1 MSSRTARVP
10 AGDEPCADRV
20 RAPSA
25 PRTRP
30 AATDGP
36 CLPRRHPGTAGD
48 RGLPGAAVPPVA
60 EPARSGGFVG
70 VDVFF
75 VISGFL
81 ITSQLSARAART
93 GRDLLAAFWA
103 RRVRAAAARRAAGA
117 GRDRGGH
124 PAGGARDAV
133 GRHRARGHRGRDV
146 RRELAAGPDARS
158 TTWPRRTP
166 PRRCSTS
173 GRCRSRSSS
182 TSSGRCSCCCSWP
195 SARRRG
201 WRTGA
206 VRVAQASASLVARL
220 AGLSRS
226 RRPSPSRPAP
236 TSSPPPASGSW
247 ASARCWRSPPPGPAH
262 GCRDAGAAAG
272 PARLGRARRHRS
284 SRGCATP
291 ARPPSPAGRRPCRC
305 WGRPR

>member
-10 AGDEPCADRV
+10 AGDELCADRV
-20 RAPSA
+20 RAPRA

-30 AATDGP
+30 AATADGS

-60 EPARSGGFVG
+60 EPARWRLRRCRRLLRHLRLPHHLAPVLRGRRAPRATWPRSGPAGSAG
-70 VDVFF
+70 CCRPRCWCWPRPRWRPGWWRPRP
-75 VISGFL
+75 SGPPPPTRSSRPRC
-81 ITSQLSARAART
+81 TSRT
-93 GRDLLAAFWA
+93 GSW
-103 RRVRAAAARRAAGA
+103 
-117 GRDRGGH
+117 
-124 PAGGARDAV
+124 P
-133 GRHRARGHRGRDV
+133 
-146 RRELAAGPDARS
+146 GPRS

-195 SARRRG
+195 SPAVGAGAPARWCPR
-201 WRTGA
+201 
-206 VRVAQASASLVARL
+206 ASASSSPPPWP
-220 AGLSRS
+220 SRS

-262 GCRDAGAAAG
+262 GCPPHRDGCG
-272 PARLGRARRHRS
+272 PCSPGPGWAPSS
-284 SRGCATP
+284 SRPCATP
-291 ARPPSPAGRRPCRC
+291 ARPPSPAGRRPCPSS
-305 WGRPR
+305 GRPR